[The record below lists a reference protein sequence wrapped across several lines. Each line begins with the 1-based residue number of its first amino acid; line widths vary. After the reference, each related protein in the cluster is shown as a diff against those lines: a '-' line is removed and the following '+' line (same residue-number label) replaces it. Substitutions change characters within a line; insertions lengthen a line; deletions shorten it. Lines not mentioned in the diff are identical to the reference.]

1 MKESWDGRIA
11 VQEIFSVPLSAVGH
25 LFCGTTRIKG
35 ASVKVERHNSDA
47 VRGVGGDRRR
57 LGRKKKK
64 EIQARLFPQVNLGRH
79 LDFLEAAFRRR

>member
-11 VQEIFSVPLSAVGH
+11 VQEIFSVPLSAVGR

-47 VRGVGGDRRR
+47 VRGGGGEGLRGGWGEVGEDK
-57 LGRKKKK
+57 RKKKK
-64 EIQARLFPQVNLGRH
+64 SEP
-79 LDFLEAAFRRR
+79 DFSLKSIWDDI

>member
-11 VQEIFSVPLSAVGH
+11 VQEIFSVPLSAVGR

-47 VRGVGGDRRR
+47 VRGGG
-57 LGRKKKK
+57 G
-64 EIQARLFPQVNLGRH
+64 GGG
-79 LDFLEAAFRRR
+79 